1 MRCMAQR
8 QLQTVLALRSCQ
20 RGSETIRGN
29 FSGAAGPLTPEGAAS
44 TVQRDGTAH
53 PWPPAGAE
61 PSSQPSSS
69 SAVSAHGPSLSS
81 EAPESK
87 GPPLLHPAACG
98 DLVLYCLGG
107 PAPQTDSVARSSPTS
122 LCQGSEVW
130 PRAAPTVKLGTSWGL
145 QGYPCLCSVPGTES
159 RHSYVS

>member
-1 MRCMAQR
+1 MRCMARR
-8 QLQTVLALRSCQ
+8 QLQTALALRGCQ
-20 RGSETIRGN
+20 RGSETIRGD

-69 SAVSAHGPSLSS
+69 SAVSSHGPSLSS

-130 PRAAPTVKLGTSWGL
+130 PRAAPHHQAGDKLGAPGL
-145 QGYPCLCSVPGTES
+145 PLFMFSAWD
-159 RHSYVS
+159 